1 MKWLAHICSGL
12 SNFSKTFE
20 NDFST
25 LLIIRNCLDPIER
38 QRAKTFLLKAEKDK
52 KKIKIFPS
60 SAWPRTT
67 FTISC
72 FSFCSFSLSVF
83 LKAAHV

>member
-20 NDFST
+20 HDFST

-52 KKIKIFPS
+52 KKINKNIPF
-60 SAWPRTT
+60 
-67 FTISC
+67 
-72 FSFCSFSLSVF
+72 FCLATHNFYNILFFF
-83 LKAAHV
+83 L